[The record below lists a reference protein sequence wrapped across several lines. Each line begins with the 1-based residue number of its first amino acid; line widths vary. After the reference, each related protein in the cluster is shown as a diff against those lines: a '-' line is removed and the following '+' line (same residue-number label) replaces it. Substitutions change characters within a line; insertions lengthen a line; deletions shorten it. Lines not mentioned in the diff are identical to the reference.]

1 MGSPYIIF
9 GQDRFRDLGEERRVF
24 AVFLTV
30 EVRFEVAGLVIVRLG
45 LDSASVGTGFFAARC
60 VDLALTAF
68 LCAERGELD
77 FASNGL
83 LIAFAGVGTLS
94 SGTRVQVVGSHVM
107 PSGMYASS
115 SHGSH
120 Q

>member
-1 MGSPYIIF
+1 MGCPYIIF
-9 GQDRFRDLGEERRVF
+9 GQDRFRDLGEERRAF

-30 EVRFEVAGLVIVRLG
+30 EVPFAIAGLVRVRLG
-45 LDSASVGTGFFAARC
+45 LGSASVGAGFFAARC
-60 VDLALTAF
+60 SNLVLTAF

-77 FASNGL
+77 FAGNGL
-83 LIAFAGVGTLS
+83 LIASAGVGTLS

-115 SHGSH
+115 SYGSH